1 MLSISLTEEG
11 IFFLKSS
18 NFSLLKLSL
27 NFWIS
32 LQWFKA
38 YSLILMIVA
47 ISIILTDAS
56 PLGLAKSIYYSYAVR
71 WDGLEIL
78 ELNQVLIIAGFYPW
92 RLNANI
98 IYDYTY
104 VVQGTETMR
113 GSSSTVYV
121 PMIALVQRFYYHL
134 IYSRLKHS
142 VKKSFNQFTFLVI
155 QWVKKF
161 QGDCHVNVIKYPAH

>member
-1 MLSISLTEEG
+1 MLSISLREEG

-18 NFSLLKLSL
+18 NFSLLKLSI

-38 YSLILMIVA
+38 YSLILKIVA

-98 IYDYTY
+98 MYDYT
-104 VVQGTETMR
+104 TETMT

-121 PMIALVQRFYYHL
+121 PMIALVQRVYYH
-134 IYSRLKHS
+134 
-142 VKKSFNQFTFLVI
+142 
-155 QWVKKF
+155 QWYTL
-161 QGDCHVNVIKYPAH
+161 D

>member
-1 MLSISLTEEG
+1 MLSISLREEG

-18 NFSLLKLSL
+18 NFSLLKLSI

-38 YSLILMIVA
+38 YSLILKIVA

-56 PLGLAKSIYYSYAVR
+56 PLGLAKSIYYPYAVR

-98 IYDYTY
+98 MYDYT
-104 VVQGTETMR
+104 TETMT

-121 PMIALVQRFYYHL
+121 PMIALVQRVYCH
-134 IYSRLKHS
+134 
-142 VKKSFNQFTFLVI
+142 
-155 QWVKKF
+155 QWYTY
-161 QGDCHVNVIKYPAH
+161 D

>member
-1 MLSISLTEEG
+1 MLSISLREEG

-18 NFSLLKLSL
+18 NFSLLKLSI

-38 YSLILMIVA
+38 YSLILKIVA

-92 RLNANI
+92 RLSANI
-98 IYDYTY
+98 MYDYT
-104 VVQGTETMR
+104 TETMT

-121 PMIALVQRFYYHL
+121 PMIALVQRVYYH
-134 IYSRLKHS
+134 
-142 VKKSFNQFTFLVI
+142 
-155 QWVKKF
+155 QWYTL
-161 QGDCHVNVIKYPAH
+161 D

>member
-1 MLSISLTEEG
+1 MLSVSLTEEG

-18 NFSLLKLSL
+18 NFSIIFL
-27 NFWIS
+27 IS
-32 LQWFKA
+32 
-38 YSLILMIVA
+38 YSLILKIVA
-47 ISIILTDAS
+47 ISIILTGAS

-98 IYDYTY
+98 MYDYTY
-104 VVQGTETMR
+104 AVLGTETMR

-121 PMIALVQRFYYHL
+121 PMIAIVQRFYYHL
-134 IYSRLKHS
+134 KYSPLKHS

-155 QWVKKF
+155 QFVEKF
-161 QGDCHVNVIKYPAH
+161 KGKCHVNIIKYPAH

>member
-1 MLSISLTEEG
+1 MLSISLTEGE

-18 NFSLLKLSL
+18 NFFLLKLSI

-38 YSLILMIVA
+38 YSLILKIVA

-78 ELNQVLIIAGFYPW
+78 ELNQVLIIAGFYP
-92 RLNANI
+92 
-98 IYDYTY
+98 
-104 VVQGTETMR
+104 
-113 GSSSTVYV
+113 
-121 PMIALVQRFYYHL
+121 
-134 IYSRLKHS
+134 
-142 VKKSFNQFTFLVI
+142 
-155 QWVKKF
+155 
-161 QGDCHVNVIKYPAH
+161 